1 METTQKRGHVRVL
14 IAAAILVAGLA
25 TVAPSFDF
33 DSDGDGVA
41 DVTEINN
48 LGTDPS
54 KADTFGRP
62 VLSERANTK

>member
-1 METTQKRGHVRVL
+1 MESTQKRGHIRVL
-14 IAAAILVAGLA
+14 MAAAILVTGLA
-25 TVAPSFDF
+25 TIAPSLDF

-54 KADTFGRP
+54 KPDAFDKPF
-62 VLSERANTK
+62 LAERTNSR